1 MCGIA
6 GIFSQSAVNPDL
18 IDRAKASLYSRGP
31 DVQCHVGWNDEGEQ
45 CSGPAHSALVHTRLS
60 IRDLNPRANQPMRD
74 DSGKVWICYNGEV
87 YGWEQEKAILEEEGS
102 PFYTTSDTEYIL
114 NLYLKQGIACLENLR
129 GMFAFCIVDF
139 RINKAFLCRDRMGQ
153 KPLYYSH
160 QNGLLAFG
168 STFRSVW
175 TLLGPGKKSL
185 NQNAIDAYLAHR
197 YIPAPQTLCNE
208 IKKLE
213 NGYFLELDL
222 STQLLQKTQFWNP
235 TKASSQDWLQLFS
248 ESIDI
253 RTVADRPVGV
263 FLSGGVD
270 STAIASVLAEKG
282 HKDITAFT
290 ASFQDSRF
298 DESLVAKQTAEEL
311 GLPLKE
317 IQIPQDI
324 ELDLFDRIVDDLDEP
339 FADPS
344 SFPTWLLCQETVKH
358 VTVVLGGDGGDELFG
373 GYKRYKKHLKSA
385 WRQNLSLWGSPFDVP
400 DSKNGKLLSE
410 LRMTW
415 DEAYCLRFSG
425 FTPVQRHRLIPSM
438 KDKPVHYWRDSQFS
452 DKGQESHLQQMLSV
466 DYANYL
472 PEYILKKG
480 DLCSMAHGLEL
491 RCPFMD
497 HDLFAALKGMPV
509 EQRFTAK
516 AKQALSDVSPQVE
529 RVLNLKKKG
538 FNPPLTQWLRES
550 WNGRYAGLG
559 SRLASNSLKFIEADA
574 ADQLVQDYQA
584 GKENL
589 AERVLQLLILDR
601 ILSRY
606 SFSE

>member
-6 GIFSQSAVNPDL
+6 GIFSQSGVNPDV
-18 IDRAKASLYSRGP
+18 IEQTKNSLYSRGP
-31 DVQCHVGWNDEGEQ
+31 DVQRHIGWNEKGEQ
-45 CSGPAHSALVHTRLS
+45 CTGQAWSALIHTRLS
-60 IRDLNPRANQPMRD
+60 IRDLNPRANQPMAD

-87 YGWEQEKAILEEEGS
+87 YNWEQEKAALESEGYA
-102 PFYTTSDTEYIL
+102 FHTTSDTEFIL
-114 NLYLKQGIACLENLR
+114 KSYLKQGISCLENLR
-129 GMFAFCIVDF
+129 GMFAICIVDF
-139 RINKAFLCRDRMGQ
+139 HINKVFLCRDRMGQ
-153 KPLYYSH
+153 KPLYYSSC
-160 QNGLLAFG
+160 NGELVFG

-175 TLLGPGKKSL
+175 TLLDQNKKTL
-185 NQNAIDAYLAHR
+185 NQKAVDAYFAHR
-197 YIPAPQTLCNE
+197 YIPAPQTLCRE
-208 IKKLE
+208 ISKLE
-213 NGYFLELDL
+213 NGYLLEWDL
-222 STQLLQKTQFWNP
+222 NTRELIKRPYWDATQATQ
-235 TKASSQDWLQLFS
+235 QDWLQLFS

-253 RTVADRPVGV
+253 RTVSDRPVGV

-270 STAIASVLAEKG
+270 STAIASVLAKKG
-282 HKDITAFT
+282 HKEITAFT

-298 DESLVAKQTAEEL
+298 DESSEAKQTAQEL
-311 GLPLKE
+311 GLPLQE
-317 IQIPQDI
+317 IQIPLDI
-324 ELDLFDRIVDDLDEP
+324 ELDLFDQIVDDLDEP

-344 SFPTWLLCQETVKH
+344 SFPTWLLCQETVKY

-373 GYKRYKKHLKSA
+373 GYKRYNKHLKSA
-385 WRQNLSLWGSPFDVP
+385 WRRSLSLWGSPFTVP

-415 DEAYCLRFSG
+415 EEAYGLRFSG
-425 FTPVQRHRLIPSM
+425 FTPAQRQQLLPSI
-438 KDKPVHYWRDSQFS
+438 DSKPVHYWRDSQFL
-452 DKGQESHLQQMLSV
+452 QEGLKSPLQQMLST

-497 HDLFAALKGMPV
+497 HEFFAALKGAPDT
-509 EQRFTAK
+509 ERFTTK
-516 AKQALSDVSPQVE
+516 PKQALSSVSPQVE

-550 WNGRYAGLG
+550 WKDRYEGMG
-559 SRLASNSLKFIEADA
+559 SRLARNSLGLIEAGV
-574 ADQLVQDYQA
+574 ADQLVHDYQA

-589 AERVLQLLILDR
+589 AERILQLLILDR

-606 SFSE
+606 SFSQ

>member
-6 GIFSQSAVNPDL
+6 GIFSQSDVSLDV
-18 IDRAKASLYSRGP
+18 IEQAKNSLYSRGP
-31 DVQCHVGWNDEGEQ
+31 DVQQYIGWDAEGEQ
-45 CSGPAHSALVHTRLS
+45 CNGPVRSALIHTRLS
-60 IRDLNPRANQPMRD
+60 VRDLNPRANQPMVD

-87 YGWEQEKAILEEEGS
+87 YNWEKEKAVLESEGY
-102 PFYTTSDTEYIL
+102 PFYTTSDTEFIL
-114 NLYLKQGIACLENLR
+114 NYYLQHGISGLENLR
-129 GMFAFCIVDF
+129 GMFAICIVDF
-139 RINKAFLCRDRMGQ
+139 RINKVFLCRDRMGQ
-153 KPLYYSH
+153 KPLYYSSYD
-160 QNGLLAFG
+160 GMLTFG

-175 TLLGPGKKSL
+175 TLLDQKKKTL
-185 NQNAIDAYLAHR
+185 NQKAIDAYLAHR
-197 YIPAPQTLCNE
+197 YIPAPQTLCHE
-208 IKKLE
+208 ISKLE
-213 NGYFLELDL
+213 NGYLLEWDL
-222 STQLLQKTQFWNP
+222 TTRELQKKQYWDA
-235 TKASSQDWLQLFS
+235 TKASQQNWLQLFS
-248 ESIDI
+248 EAIDI

-282 HKDITAFT
+282 HQDITAFT

-298 DESLVAKQTAEEL
+298 DESSEAKRTALEL
-311 GLPLKE
+311 GLPLQE
-317 IQIPQDI
+317 IQIPQNI

-373 GYKRYKKHLKSA
+373 GYKRYSKHLKSS

-415 DEAYCLRFSG
+415 EEAYGLRFSG
-425 FTPVQRHRLIPSM
+425 FTPAQRQRLIPSIDS
-438 KDKPVHYWRDSQFS
+438 KSVHYWRDSQFS
-452 DKGQESHLQQMLSV
+452 EEGLNSPLQQMLST

-497 HDLFAALKGMPV
+497 HELFAALKGMP
-509 EQRFTAK
+509 EDQRFTAK
-516 AKQALSDVSPQVE
+516 PKQALSSVSPQVE

-538 FNPPLTQWLRES
+538 FNPPLTQWLRQS
-550 WNGRYAGLG
+550 WKDRYEGIG
-559 SRLASNSLKFIEADA
+559 GRLASNSLNLIEADGV
-574 ADQLVQDYQA
+574 DQLVDDYQA
-584 GKENL
+584 GKESL
-589 AERVLQLLILDR
+589 AERILQLLILDR

-606 SFSE
+606 SFSQ